1 MNKQPKDQP
10 ESNSQPRD
18 TSPISY
24 SVTEHHKARLKH
36 PTPSWRPASNA
47 KRLELGHRIADAI
60 NSVAEDLAYDIDNN
74 LVANIRSS
82 IAGIEKIQNWFLAL
96 KALSQEYTD
105 VLDFAYNGPAF
116 VDTQHAAVFITKLDD
131 NAVATLGPVTANLTL
146 HSGLL
151 GLLIKLEN
159 DLKTVPAYNANQ
171 DYGIRLGFITAA
183 PPKPD
188 LDSIIF
194 EFTGFT
200 LLNGHPAVKWNT
212 RHKHVDGGVIEFRE
226 LNDPDAHWHPA
237 ATTINNPTLLAIP
250 RLTQPRDV
258 ELRGRYFKHNQQ
270 RGDWSLPYR
279 VTIPAVIE

>member
-1 MNKQPKDQP
+1 MSKQPKDQP
-10 ESNSQPRD
+10 ESNPQPRD
-18 TSPISY
+18 TDPGNDY
-24 SVTEHHKARLKH
+24 STRHDHKTRLKH
-36 PTPSWRPASNA
+36 PTPSWWPHTNP
-47 KRLELGHRIADAI
+47 KRLELGHRVANAI

-82 IAGIEKIQNWFLAL
+82 VAGIEKIQNWFLAL

-105 VLDFAYNGPAF
+105 ILDFAYNGPAF
-116 VDTQHAAVFITKLDD
+116 VDTQHAVFITKLDD

-151 GLLIKLEN
+151 IKLETS
-159 DLKTVPAYNANQ
+159 LKTVPAYNANQ

-237 ATTINNPTLLAIP
+237 ATTILAIP

-279 VTIPAVIE
+279 VTIE

>member
-18 TSPISY
+18 TGTTSY
-24 SVTEHHKARLKH
+24 PVKSDHKTRLKH
-36 PTPSWRPASNA
+36 PTPSWWPHTNA

-82 IAGIEKIQNWFLAL
+82 VAGIEKIQNWFLAL

-116 VDTQHAAVFITKLDD
+116 VDTQHAVFITKLDD

-183 PPKPD
+183 PVKPD
-188 LDSIIF
+188 LSTLIF
-194 EFTGFT
+194 EFKDFK
-200 LLNGHPAVKWNT
+200 LLDGHPAVKWHT
-212 RHKHVDGGVIEFRE
+212 LGYHVDGGAIEYRE
-226 LNDPDAHWHPA
+226 LNDPDSHWHPA
-237 ATTINNPTLLAIP
+237 GTVINNPGVLAIP
-250 RLTQPRDV
+250 RYANSRDI
-258 ELRGRYFKHNQQ
+258 ELRGRYIKHNQQ
-270 RGDWSLPYR
+270 HGDWSLPYR
-279 VTIPAVIE
+279 VTIPADDVK